1 MKKITLLSFLLL
13 TTVAFGQCIP
23 ASTSSS
29 TYVNSFV
36 TTGGAININSTA
48 SGYSS
53 GGYSNQFTGTEFV
66 STLAGGSFSWTAT
79 IVGGTAGFAMWI
91 DWNNDLTFTIDE
103 VEYNTTSYGD
113 GPYSGSVSVPSDS
126 ASGDYIIRIMVDWN
140 DSNPDD
146 NACAFASGSRG
157 EVEDYKLTVLDPPS
171 CLYPTDFVVSDI
183 TTVGATVAWSGGSTS
198 SGNVVDFDASA
209 TFLGYMN
216 WFELPANGGGYVNGS
231 SWTVA
236 ALKSVLNTGANTL
249 TLQPNF
255 NTYAENPTDA
265 YWVNQTTGAGNKNM
279 QAATYVEDA
288 TANGTDLT
296 FQGSVSSYTLD
307 AAYTAKYFIKAL
319 DPANGWADVFGGSKT
334 FDLPQSGNFSVS
346 ATAAE
351 LPAGLV
357 VQYGFEVFGANA
369 NPADEVALGSVVV
382 TASLDIWEYE
392 LVLAGATPT
401 GVGTSTTN
409 NPLTITGCYSNT
421 GYDLYVRRVCD
432 SSYSDWTMTSFTTDC
447 DAVTAFPYSHGF
459 ETLDCWNNASS
470 STPWALDDGT
480 DYGPGTVTEGV
491 SAVFFNDYDFGSGST
506 SDLMSPWIDA
516 STLTSPRL
524 TFDYY
529 DSGGTDTVK
538 VLVYDGTTTTV
549 VYTTAGTVTPWT
561 QIVVDLPEYGGE
573 TFKIGFR
580 GTSVYGASNP
590 HIDNLVLDEGPSCL
604 PPSDFVVSDI
614 TAVGATLAWSGGS
627 TSSGNVVDFDA
638 SATFLG
644 YMNWFELPAN
654 GGGYVNGSSWTVAAL
669 KSVLNTGANTLT
681 LQPNFN
687 TYAENPTD
695 AYWVNQTTGAGNKNM
710 QAATYVE
717 DATANGTDLTFQ
729 GSVSSYTLD
738 AAYTAKYFIKALD
751 PANGWADVF
760 GGSKTFDLPQS
771 GNFSVSAT
779 AAELPAGLVV
789 QYGFEVFG
797 ANANPADEVALG
809 SVVVTASLD
818 IWEYELVL
826 AGATPTGVGISTTN
840 NPLIITGCYDNTA
853 YDVYVRLDCGGGDYS
868 TWAGPVSFTTL
879 CSTVTAYPDV
889 TTFENNP
896 PTACWSEANSGA
908 IVDGPS
914 NLGSAA
920 WRIGTTYSDGTA
932 SVASNGINLYFNN
945 VRDWLISPMYD
956 LSVGDLSLI
965 VNVAVTNY
973 NSQAADNMGSDDE
986 VNLLMS
992 TDAGSS
998 WTVLET
1004 WNTSNQ
1010 PATNGTEFVYDLSGM
1025 SGAVQFA
1032 FMASDGTTND
1042 SEDYDFHVGYME
1054 LTSALSVQ
1062 EIELSQSLR
1071 VYPNPVT
1078 NSLTIQAQM
1087 TIKEIVVFNMLGQ
1100 QMSGLTTNA
1109 NRVSID
1115 MSNYPTGIYFA
1126 KVTTDQGTETMRVM
1140 KQ

>member
-1 MKKITLLSFLLL
+1 MKKITLLSFLLFSSL
-13 TTVAFGQCIP
+13 VFSQFSEDFEGGVPGSFVA
-23 ASTSSS
+23 T
-29 TYVNSFV
+29 VNSGSA
-36 TTGGAININSTA
+36 TWGNCSGTLGGQTCP
-48 SGYSS
+48 
-53 GGYSNQFTGTEFV
+53 
-66 STLAGGSFSWTAT
+66 
-79 IVGGTAGFAMWI
+79 M
-91 DWNNDLTFTIDE
+91 
-103 VEYNTTSYGD
+103 
-113 GPYSGSVSVPSDS
+113 SGSVSASYYTSSYNGNSATLTTPTLDLSSLPSYQLKFSYSQKAWGSDQNTLSVEVSSDDGSSWTVLTLLDTNVSVPT
-126 ASGDYIIRIMVDWN
+126 
-140 DSNPDD
+140 
-146 NACAFASGSRG
+146 
-157 EVEDYKLTVLDPPS
+157 EVELFLDGYTSSTTKIRFVAVSNWGYATILDDVVVQPTPS
-171 CLYPTDFVVSDI
+171 CLYPADFVVSDI

-288 TANGTDLT
+288 TANG
-296 FQGSVSSYTLD
+296 
-307 AAYTAKYFIKAL
+307 A
-319 DPANGWADVFGGSKT
+319 
-334 FDLPQSGNFSVS
+334 
-346 ATAAE
+346 
-351 LPAGLV
+351 
-357 VQYGFEVFGANA
+357 
-369 NPADEVALGSVVV
+369 
-382 TASLDIWEYE
+382 
-392 LVLAGATPT
+392 
-401 GVGTSTTN
+401 
-409 NPLTITGCYSNT
+409 
-421 GYDLYVRRVCD
+421 
-432 SSYSDWTMTSFTTDC
+432 
-447 DAVTAFPYSHGF
+447 
-459 ETLDCWNNASS
+459 
-470 STPWALDDGT
+470 
-480 DYGPGTVTEGV
+480 
-491 SAVFFNDYDFGSGST
+491 
-506 SDLMSPWIDA
+506 
-516 STLTSPRL
+516 
-524 TFDYY
+524 
-529 DSGGTDTVK
+529 
-538 VLVYDGTTTTV
+538 
-549 VYTTAGTVTPWT
+549 
-561 QIVVDLPEYGGE
+561 
-573 TFKIGFR
+573 
-580 GTSVYGASNP
+580 
-590 HIDNLVLDEGPSCL
+590 
-604 PPSDFVVSDI
+604 
-614 TAVGATLAWSGGS
+614 
-627 TSSGNVVDFDA
+627 
-638 SATFLG
+638 
-644 YMNWFELPAN
+644 
-654 GGGYVNGSSWTVAAL
+654 
-669 KSVLNTGANTLT
+669 
-681 LQPNFN
+681 
-687 TYAENPTD
+687 
-695 AYWVNQTTGAGNKNM
+695 
-710 QAATYVE
+710 
-717 DATANGTDLTFQ
+717 DLTFQ

-896 PTACWSEANSGA
+896 PTACWYEANSGA

-932 SVASNGINLYFNN
+932 SVASNGINLYFND

-965 VNVAVTNY
+965 VNVAVTNW

-1025 SGAVQFA
+1025 SGTAQFA
-1032 FMASDGTTND
+1032 FIASDGTTND

>member
-236 ALKSVLNTGANTL
+236 ALKSV
-249 TLQPNF
+249 P
-255 NTYAENPTDA
+255 
-265 YWVNQTTGAGNKNM
+265 
-279 QAATYVEDA
+279 
-288 TANGTDLT
+288 
-296 FQGSVSSYTLD
+296 
-307 AAYTAKYFIKAL
+307 
-319 DPANGWADVFGGSKT
+319 
-334 FDLPQSGNFSVS
+334 
-346 ATAAE
+346 
-351 LPAGLV
+351 
-357 VQYGFEVFGANA
+357 
-369 NPADEVALGSVVV
+369 
-382 TASLDIWEYE
+382 
-392 LVLAGATPT
+392 
-401 GVGTSTTN
+401 
-409 NPLTITGCYSNT
+409 
-421 GYDLYVRRVCD
+421 
-432 SSYSDWTMTSFTTDC
+432 
-447 DAVTAFPYSHGF
+447 
-459 ETLDCWNNASS
+459 
-470 STPWALDDGT
+470 
-480 DYGPGTVTEGV
+480 
-491 SAVFFNDYDFGSGST
+491 
-506 SDLMSPWIDA
+506 
-516 STLTSPRL
+516 
-524 TFDYY
+524 
-529 DSGGTDTVK
+529 
-538 VLVYDGTTTTV
+538 
-549 VYTTAGTVTPWT
+549 
-561 QIVVDLPEYGGE
+561 
-573 TFKIGFR
+573 
-580 GTSVYGASNP
+580 
-590 HIDNLVLDEGPSCL
+590 
-604 PPSDFVVSDI
+604 
-614 TAVGATLAWSGGS
+614 
-627 TSSGNVVDFDA
+627 
-638 SATFLG
+638 
-644 YMNWFELPAN
+644 
-654 GGGYVNGSSWTVAAL
+654 
-669 KSVLNTGANTLT
+669 NTGANTLT

-896 PTACWSEANSGA
+896 PTACWYEANSGA

-920 WRIGTTYSDGTA
+920 WRSGTTYSDGTA
-932 SVASNGINLYFNN
+932 SVASNGINLYFND

-965 VNVAVTNY
+965 VNVAVTNW

-1025 SGAVQFA
+1025 SGTAQFA

>member
-1 MKKITLLSFLLL
+1 MKKITLLSFLLFSSL
-13 TTVAFGQCIP
+13 VFSQFSEDFEGGVPGSFVA
-23 ASTSSS
+23 T
-29 TYVNSFV
+29 VNSGSA
-36 TTGGAININSTA
+36 TWGNCSGNLGGQTCP
-48 SGYSS
+48 
-53 GGYSNQFTGTEFV
+53 
-66 STLAGGSFSWTAT
+66 
-79 IVGGTAGFAMWI
+79 M
-91 DWNNDLTFTIDE
+91 
-103 VEYNTTSYGD
+103 
-113 GPYSGSVSVPSDS
+113 SGSVSASYYTNNYNGNSATLTTPTLDLSSLPSYQLKFSYSQKAWGSDQNTLSVEVSSDDGSSWTVLTLLDTNVSVPT
-126 ASGDYIIRIMVDWN
+126 
-140 DSNPDD
+140 
-146 NACAFASGSRG
+146 
-157 EVEDYKLTVLDPPS
+157 EVELFLDGYTSSTTKIRFVAVSNYGYATILDDVVVQPTPS
-171 CLYPTDFVVSDI
+171 CLYPADFVVSDI
-183 TTVGATVAWSGGSTS
+183 TT
-198 SGNVVDFDASA
+198 
-209 TFLGYMN
+209 
-216 WFELPANGGGYVNGS
+216 
-231 SWTVA
+231 
-236 ALKSVLNTGANTL
+236 
-249 TLQPNF
+249 
-255 NTYAENPTDA
+255 
-265 YWVNQTTGAGNKNM
+265 
-279 QAATYVEDA
+279 
-288 TANGTDLT
+288 
-296 FQGSVSSYTLD
+296 
-307 AAYTAKYFIKAL
+307 
-319 DPANGWADVFGGSKT
+319 
-334 FDLPQSGNFSVS
+334 
-346 ATAAE
+346 
-351 LPAGLV
+351 
-357 VQYGFEVFGANA
+357 
-369 NPADEVALGSVVV
+369 
-382 TASLDIWEYE
+382 
-392 LVLAGATPT
+392 
-401 GVGTSTTN
+401 
-409 NPLTITGCYSNT
+409 
-421 GYDLYVRRVCD
+421 
-432 SSYSDWTMTSFTTDC
+432 
-447 DAVTAFPYSHGF
+447 
-459 ETLDCWNNASS
+459 
-470 STPWALDDGT
+470 
-480 DYGPGTVTEGV
+480 
-491 SAVFFNDYDFGSGST
+491 
-506 SDLMSPWIDA
+506 
-516 STLTSPRL
+516 
-524 TFDYY
+524 
-529 DSGGTDTVK
+529 
-538 VLVYDGTTTTV
+538 
-549 VYTTAGTVTPWT
+549 
-561 QIVVDLPEYGGE
+561 
-573 TFKIGFR
+573 
-580 GTSVYGASNP
+580 
-590 HIDNLVLDEGPSCL
+590 
-604 PPSDFVVSDI
+604 
-614 TAVGATLAWSGGS
+614 VGATLAWSGGS

-717 DATANGTDLTFQ
+717 DATANGADLTFQ

-826 AGATPTGVGISTTN
+826 AGETPTGVGTSTTN
-840 NPLIITGCYDNTA
+840 NPLTITGCYDNTA

-868 TWAGPVSFTTL
+868 TWSGPVSFTTL

-896 PTACWSEANSGA
+896 PTACWYEANSGE

-920 WRIGTTYSDGTA
+920 WRSGTTYSDGTA
-932 SVASNGINLYFNN
+932 SVASNGINLYFND

-965 VNVAVTNY
+965 VNVAVTNW
-973 NSQAADNMGSDDE
+973 NTQAADNMGSDDE

-992 TDAGSS
+992 TDAGST

-1004 WNTSNQ
+1004 WSASNQ

-1025 SGAVQFA
+1025 SGTAQFA

-1087 TIKEIVVFNMLGQ
+1087 TIKEIVVFNLLGQ

>member
-1 MKKITLLSFLLL
+1 MKKITLLSFLLFSSL
-13 TTVAFGQCIP
+13 VFSQFSEDFEGGVPGSFVA
-23 ASTSSS
+23 T
-29 TYVNSFV
+29 VNSGSA
-36 TTGGAININSTA
+36 TWGNCSGTLGGQTCP
-48 SGYSS
+48 
-53 GGYSNQFTGTEFV
+53 
-66 STLAGGSFSWTAT
+66 
-79 IVGGTAGFAMWI
+79 M
-91 DWNNDLTFTIDE
+91 
-103 VEYNTTSYGD
+103 
-113 GPYSGSVSVPSDS
+113 SGSVSASYYAGNYNGNSATLTTPTLDLSSLPSYQLTFS
-126 ASGDYIIRIMVDWN
+126 YSQKAWSGDQNTLSVEV
-140 DSNPDD
+140 SSDD
-146 NACAFASGSRG
+146 GSSW
-157 EVEDYKLTVLDPPS
+157 TVLTLLDTNVSVPTEVVLALDGYTSATTKIRFVAVSNYGYATILDDVVVQPTPS
-171 CLYPTDFVVSDI
+171 CLSPADFVVSDV

-288 TANGTDLT
+288 TANGADLT

-346 ATAAE
+346 AAAAE

-392 LVLAGATPT
+392 LVLAGETPT

-409 NPLTITGCYSNT
+409 NPLT
-421 GYDLYVRRVCD
+421 
-432 SSYSDWTMTSFTTDC
+432 
-447 DAVTAFPYSHGF
+447 
-459 ETLDCWNNASS
+459 
-470 STPWALDDGT
+470 
-480 DYGPGTVTEGV
+480 
-491 SAVFFNDYDFGSGST
+491 
-506 SDLMSPWIDA
+506 
-516 STLTSPRL
+516 
-524 TFDYY
+524 
-529 DSGGTDTVK
+529 
-538 VLVYDGTTTTV
+538 
-549 VYTTAGTVTPWT
+549 
-561 QIVVDLPEYGGE
+561 
-573 TFKIGFR
+573 
-580 GTSVYGASNP
+580 
-590 HIDNLVLDEGPSCL
+590 
-604 PPSDFVVSDI
+604 
-614 TAVGATLAWSGGS
+614 
-627 TSSGNVVDFDA
+627 
-638 SATFLG
+638 
-644 YMNWFELPAN
+644 
-654 GGGYVNGSSWTVAAL
+654 
-669 KSVLNTGANTLT
+669 
-681 LQPNFN
+681 
-687 TYAENPTD
+687 
-695 AYWVNQTTGAGNKNM
+695 
-710 QAATYVE
+710 
-717 DATANGTDLTFQ
+717 
-729 GSVSSYTLD
+729 
-738 AAYTAKYFIKALD
+738 
-751 PANGWADVF
+751 
-760 GGSKTFDLPQS
+760 
-771 GNFSVSAT
+771 
-779 AAELPAGLVV
+779 
-789 QYGFEVFG
+789 
-797 ANANPADEVALG
+797 
-809 SVVVTASLD
+809 
-818 IWEYELVL
+818 
-826 AGATPTGVGISTTN
+826 
-840 NPLIITGCYDNTA
+840 ITGCYDNTA

-879 CSTVTAYPDV
+879 CATVISYPDV
-889 TTFENNP
+889 STFENNP
-896 PTACWSEANSGA
+896 PTACWSEANSGE

-920 WRIGTTYSDGTA
+920 WRSGTTYSDGTA
-932 SVASNGINLYFNN
+932 SVASNGINLYYNN

-956 LSVGDLSLI
+956 VSVGDLSLI
-965 VNVAVTNY
+965 VNVAVTNW

-1025 SGAVQFA
+1025 SGTAQFA

>member
-1 MKKITLLSFLLL
+1 MKKITLLSFLLFSSL
-13 TTVAFGQCIP
+13 VFSQFSEDFEGGVPGSFVA
-23 ASTSSS
+23 T
-29 TYVNSFV
+29 VNSGSA
-36 TTGGAININSTA
+36 TWGNCSGTLGGQTCP
-48 SGYSS
+48 
-53 GGYSNQFTGTEFV
+53 
-66 STLAGGSFSWTAT
+66 
-79 IVGGTAGFAMWI
+79 M
-91 DWNNDLTFTIDE
+91 
-103 VEYNTTSYGD
+103 
-113 GPYSGSVSVPSDS
+113 SGSVSASYYAGNYNGNSATLTTPTLDLSSLPSYQLTFS
-126 ASGDYIIRIMVDWN
+126 YSQKAWSGDQNTLSVEV
-140 DSNPDD
+140 SSDD
-146 NACAFASGSRG
+146 GSSW
-157 EVEDYKLTVLDPPS
+157 TVLTLLDTNVSVPTEVVLALDGYTSATTKIRFVAVSNYGYATILDDVVVQPTPS
-171 CLYPTDFVVSDI
+171 CLSPADFVVSDV

-288 TANGTDLT
+288 TANGADLT

-392 LVLAGATPT
+392 LVLAGETPT

-409 NPLTITGCYSNT
+409 NPLT
-421 GYDLYVRRVCD
+421 
-432 SSYSDWTMTSFTTDC
+432 
-447 DAVTAFPYSHGF
+447 
-459 ETLDCWNNASS
+459 
-470 STPWALDDGT
+470 
-480 DYGPGTVTEGV
+480 
-491 SAVFFNDYDFGSGST
+491 
-506 SDLMSPWIDA
+506 
-516 STLTSPRL
+516 
-524 TFDYY
+524 
-529 DSGGTDTVK
+529 
-538 VLVYDGTTTTV
+538 
-549 VYTTAGTVTPWT
+549 
-561 QIVVDLPEYGGE
+561 
-573 TFKIGFR
+573 
-580 GTSVYGASNP
+580 
-590 HIDNLVLDEGPSCL
+590 
-604 PPSDFVVSDI
+604 
-614 TAVGATLAWSGGS
+614 
-627 TSSGNVVDFDA
+627 
-638 SATFLG
+638 
-644 YMNWFELPAN
+644 
-654 GGGYVNGSSWTVAAL
+654 
-669 KSVLNTGANTLT
+669 
-681 LQPNFN
+681 
-687 TYAENPTD
+687 
-695 AYWVNQTTGAGNKNM
+695 
-710 QAATYVE
+710 
-717 DATANGTDLTFQ
+717 
-729 GSVSSYTLD
+729 
-738 AAYTAKYFIKALD
+738 
-751 PANGWADVF
+751 
-760 GGSKTFDLPQS
+760 
-771 GNFSVSAT
+771 
-779 AAELPAGLVV
+779 
-789 QYGFEVFG
+789 
-797 ANANPADEVALG
+797 
-809 SVVVTASLD
+809 
-818 IWEYELVL
+818 
-826 AGATPTGVGISTTN
+826 
-840 NPLIITGCYDNTA
+840 ITGCYDNTA

-879 CSTVTAYPDV
+879 CATVISYPDV
-889 TTFENNP
+889 STFENNP
-896 PTACWSEANSGA
+896 PTACWSEANSGE

-920 WRIGTTYSDGTA
+920 WRSGTTYSDGTA
-932 SVASNGINLYFNN
+932 SVASNGINLYYNN

-956 LSVGDLSLI
+956 VSVGDLSLI
-965 VNVAVTNY
+965 VNVAVTNW

-1025 SGAVQFA
+1025 SGTAQFA

-1126 KVTTDQGTETMRVM
+1126 KVTTDQGIETMRVM

>member
-1 MKKITLLSFLLL
+1 MKKITLLSFLLFSSL
-13 TTVAFGQCIP
+13 VFSQFSEDFEGGVPGSFVA
-23 ASTSSS
+23 T
-29 TYVNSFV
+29 VNSGSA
-36 TTGGAININSTA
+36 TWGNC
-48 SGYSS
+48 SG
-53 GGYSNQFTGTEFV
+53 
-66 STLAGGSFSWTAT
+66 TLGWQTCP
-79 IVGGTAGFAMWI
+79 M
-91 DWNNDLTFTIDE
+91 
-103 VEYNTTSYGD
+103 
-113 GPYSGSVSVPSDS
+113 SGSVSASYYTSSYNGNSATLTTPTLDLSSLPSYQLKFSYSQKAWGSDQNTLSVEVSSDDGSSWTVLTLLDTNVSVPT
-126 ASGDYIIRIMVDWN
+126 
-140 DSNPDD
+140 
-146 NACAFASGSRG
+146 
-157 EVEDYKLTVLDPPS
+157 EVELFLDGYTSSTTKIRFVAVSNWGYATILDDVVVQPTPS
-171 CLYPTDFVVSDI
+171 CLYPADFVVSDI

-288 TANGTDLT
+288 TANGADLT

-409 NPLTITGCYSNT
+409 NPLTITGCY
-421 GYDLYVRRVCD
+421 
-432 SSYSDWTMTSFTTDC
+432 
-447 DAVTAFPYSHGF
+447 
-459 ETLDCWNNASS
+459 
-470 STPWALDDGT
+470 
-480 DYGPGTVTEGV
+480 
-491 SAVFFNDYDFGSGST
+491 
-506 SDLMSPWIDA
+506 
-516 STLTSPRL
+516 
-524 TFDYY
+524 
-529 DSGGTDTVK
+529 
-538 VLVYDGTTTTV
+538 
-549 VYTTAGTVTPWT
+549 
-561 QIVVDLPEYGGE
+561 
-573 TFKIGFR
+573 
-580 GTSVYGASNP
+580 
-590 HIDNLVLDEGPSCL
+590 
-604 PPSDFVVSDI
+604 
-614 TAVGATLAWSGGS
+614 
-627 TSSGNVVDFDA
+627 
-638 SATFLG
+638 
-644 YMNWFELPAN
+644 
-654 GGGYVNGSSWTVAAL
+654 
-669 KSVLNTGANTLT
+669 
-681 LQPNFN
+681 
-687 TYAENPTD
+687 
-695 AYWVNQTTGAGNKNM
+695 
-710 QAATYVE
+710 
-717 DATANGTDLTFQ
+717 
-729 GSVSSYTLD
+729 
-738 AAYTAKYFIKALD
+738 
-751 PANGWADVF
+751 
-760 GGSKTFDLPQS
+760 
-771 GNFSVSAT
+771 
-779 AAELPAGLVV
+779 
-789 QYGFEVFG
+789 
-797 ANANPADEVALG
+797 
-809 SVVVTASLD
+809 
-818 IWEYELVL
+818 
-826 AGATPTGVGISTTN
+826 
-840 NPLIITGCYDNTA
+840 DNTA

-868 TWAGPVSFTTL
+868 TWSGPVSFTTL

-896 PTACWSEANSGA
+896 PTACWYEANSGA

-932 SVASNGINLYFNN
+932 SVASNGINLYFND

-1004 WNTSNQ
+1004 WSASNQ

-1025 SGAVQFA
+1025 SGTAQFA

-1054 LTSALSVQ
+1054 LTSALYVQ

-1078 NSLTIQAQM
+1078 N
-1087 TIKEIVVFNMLGQ
+1087 
-1100 QMSGLTTNA
+1100 
-1109 NRVSID
+1109 
-1115 MSNYPTGIYFA
+1115 
-1126 KVTTDQGTETMRVM
+1126 
-1140 KQ
+1140 

>member
-1 MKKITLLSFLLL
+1 MKKITLLSFLLFSSL
-13 TTVAFGQCIP
+13 VFSQFSEDFEGGVPGSFVA
-23 ASTSSS
+23 T
-29 TYVNSFV
+29 VNSGSA
-36 TTGGAININSTA
+36 TWGNCSGTLGGQTCP
-48 SGYSS
+48 
-53 GGYSNQFTGTEFV
+53 
-66 STLAGGSFSWTAT
+66 
-79 IVGGTAGFAMWI
+79 M
-91 DWNNDLTFTIDE
+91 
-103 VEYNTTSYGD
+103 
-113 GPYSGSVSVPSDS
+113 SGSVSASYYTSSYNGNSATLTTPTLDLSSLPSYQLKFSYSQKAWGSDQNTLSVEVSSDDGSSWTVLTLLDTNVSVPT
-126 ASGDYIIRIMVDWN
+126 
-140 DSNPDD
+140 
-146 NACAFASGSRG
+146 
-157 EVEDYKLTVLDPPS
+157 EVELFLDGYTSSTTKIRFVAVSNWGYATILDDVVVQPTPS
-171 CLYPTDFVVSDI
+171 CLYPADFVVSDI

-288 TANGTDLT
+288 TANGADLT

-392 LVLAGATPT
+392 LVLAGETPT

-491 SAVFFNDYDFGSGST
+491 SAVFFNDYDFASGST

-529 DSGGTDTVK
+529 DAGGSDTVK

-717 DATANGTDLTFQ
+717 DATANGADLTFQ

-826 AGATPTGVGISTTN
+826 AGETPTGVGTSTTN
-840 NPLIITGCYDNTA
+840 NPLTITGCYDNTA

-868 TWAGPVSFTTL
+868 TWSGPVSFTTL

-896 PTACWSEANSGA
+896 PTACWYEANSGA

-920 WRIGTTYSDGTA
+920 WRSGTTYSDGTA
-932 SVASNGINLYFNN
+932 SVASNGINLYFND

-1004 WNTSNQ
+1004 WSASNQ

-1032 FMASDGTTND
+1032 FMASDGTTDD

-1062 EIELSQSLR
+1062 EIELSQSL
-1071 VYPNPVT
+1071 
-1078 NSLTIQAQM
+1078 
-1087 TIKEIVVFNMLGQ
+1087 
-1100 QMSGLTTNA
+1100 
-1109 NRVSID
+1109 
-1115 MSNYPTGIYFA
+1115 
-1126 KVTTDQGTETMRVM
+1126 
-1140 KQ
+1140 

>member
-236 ALKSVLNTGANTL
+236 ALKSV
-249 TLQPNF
+249 P
-255 NTYAENPTDA
+255 
-265 YWVNQTTGAGNKNM
+265 
-279 QAATYVEDA
+279 
-288 TANGTDLT
+288 
-296 FQGSVSSYTLD
+296 
-307 AAYTAKYFIKAL
+307 
-319 DPANGWADVFGGSKT
+319 
-334 FDLPQSGNFSVS
+334 
-346 ATAAE
+346 
-351 LPAGLV
+351 
-357 VQYGFEVFGANA
+357 
-369 NPADEVALGSVVV
+369 
-382 TASLDIWEYE
+382 
-392 LVLAGATPT
+392 
-401 GVGTSTTN
+401 
-409 NPLTITGCYSNT
+409 
-421 GYDLYVRRVCD
+421 
-432 SSYSDWTMTSFTTDC
+432 
-447 DAVTAFPYSHGF
+447 
-459 ETLDCWNNASS
+459 
-470 STPWALDDGT
+470 
-480 DYGPGTVTEGV
+480 
-491 SAVFFNDYDFGSGST
+491 
-506 SDLMSPWIDA
+506 
-516 STLTSPRL
+516 
-524 TFDYY
+524 
-529 DSGGTDTVK
+529 
-538 VLVYDGTTTTV
+538 
-549 VYTTAGTVTPWT
+549 
-561 QIVVDLPEYGGE
+561 
-573 TFKIGFR
+573 
-580 GTSVYGASNP
+580 
-590 HIDNLVLDEGPSCL
+590 
-604 PPSDFVVSDI
+604 
-614 TAVGATLAWSGGS
+614 
-627 TSSGNVVDFDA
+627 
-638 SATFLG
+638 
-644 YMNWFELPAN
+644 
-654 GGGYVNGSSWTVAAL
+654 
-669 KSVLNTGANTLT
+669 NTGANTLT

-920 WRIGTTYSDGTA
+920 WRSGTTYSDGTA
-932 SVASNGINLYFNN
+932 SVASNGINLYFND

-965 VNVAVTNY
+965 VNVAVTNW

-1025 SGAVQFA
+1025 SGTAQFA

>member
-1 MKKITLLSFLLL
+1 MKKITLLSFLLFSSL
-13 TTVAFGQCIP
+13 VFSQFSEDFEGGVPGSFVA
-23 ASTSSS
+23 T
-29 TYVNSFV
+29 VNSGSA
-36 TTGGAININSTA
+36 TWGNCSGTLGGQTCP
-48 SGYSS
+48 
-53 GGYSNQFTGTEFV
+53 
-66 STLAGGSFSWTAT
+66 
-79 IVGGTAGFAMWI
+79 M
-91 DWNNDLTFTIDE
+91 
-103 VEYNTTSYGD
+103 
-113 GPYSGSVSVPSDS
+113 SGSVSASYYAGNYNGNSATLTTPTLDLSSLPSYQLTFS
-126 ASGDYIIRIMVDWN
+126 YSQKAWSGDQNTLSVEV
-140 DSNPDD
+140 SSDD
-146 NACAFASGSRG
+146 GSSW
-157 EVEDYKLTVLDPPS
+157 TVLTLLDTNVSVPTEVVLALDGYTSATTKIRFVAVSNYGYATILDDVVVQPTPS
-171 CLYPTDFVVSDI
+171 CLSPADFVVSDV

-288 TANGTDLT
+288 TANGADLT

-346 ATAAE
+346 AAAAE

-392 LVLAGATPT
+392 LVLAGETPT

-409 NPLTITGCYSNT
+409 NPLT
-421 GYDLYVRRVCD
+421 
-432 SSYSDWTMTSFTTDC
+432 
-447 DAVTAFPYSHGF
+447 
-459 ETLDCWNNASS
+459 
-470 STPWALDDGT
+470 
-480 DYGPGTVTEGV
+480 
-491 SAVFFNDYDFGSGST
+491 
-506 SDLMSPWIDA
+506 
-516 STLTSPRL
+516 
-524 TFDYY
+524 
-529 DSGGTDTVK
+529 
-538 VLVYDGTTTTV
+538 
-549 VYTTAGTVTPWT
+549 
-561 QIVVDLPEYGGE
+561 
-573 TFKIGFR
+573 
-580 GTSVYGASNP
+580 
-590 HIDNLVLDEGPSCL
+590 
-604 PPSDFVVSDI
+604 
-614 TAVGATLAWSGGS
+614 
-627 TSSGNVVDFDA
+627 
-638 SATFLG
+638 
-644 YMNWFELPAN
+644 
-654 GGGYVNGSSWTVAAL
+654 
-669 KSVLNTGANTLT
+669 
-681 LQPNFN
+681 
-687 TYAENPTD
+687 
-695 AYWVNQTTGAGNKNM
+695 
-710 QAATYVE
+710 
-717 DATANGTDLTFQ
+717 
-729 GSVSSYTLD
+729 
-738 AAYTAKYFIKALD
+738 
-751 PANGWADVF
+751 
-760 GGSKTFDLPQS
+760 
-771 GNFSVSAT
+771 
-779 AAELPAGLVV
+779 
-789 QYGFEVFG
+789 
-797 ANANPADEVALG
+797 
-809 SVVVTASLD
+809 
-818 IWEYELVL
+818 
-826 AGATPTGVGISTTN
+826 
-840 NPLIITGCYDNTA
+840 ITGCYDNTA

-879 CSTVTAYPDV
+879 CATVISYPDV
-889 TTFENNP
+889 STFENNP
-896 PTACWSEANSGA
+896 PTACWSEANSGE

-920 WRIGTTYSDGTA
+920 WRSGTTYSDGTA
-932 SVASNGINLYFNN
+932 SVASNGINLYYNN

-956 LSVGDLSLI
+956 VSVGDLSLI
-965 VNVAVTNY
+965 VNVAVTNW

-1025 SGAVQFA
+1025 SGTAQFA

-1126 KVTTDQGTETMRVM
+1126 KVTTDQGIETMRVM